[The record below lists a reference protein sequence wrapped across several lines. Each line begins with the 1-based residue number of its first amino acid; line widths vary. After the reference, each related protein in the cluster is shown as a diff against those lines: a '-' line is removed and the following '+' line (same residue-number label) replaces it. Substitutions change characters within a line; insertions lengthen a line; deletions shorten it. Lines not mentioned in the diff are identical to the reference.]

1 MLILPHVL
9 LGGHTAREVDEFCL
23 SQRWM
28 SQRFGSEIIFITE
41 IFAKKHKDIMVP
53 LQCDR
58 CVEGDGVIIAKCQ
71 IVEVNNN
78 IEYVTTY
85 R

>member
-1 MLILPHVL
+1 
-9 LGGHTAREVDEFCL
+9 
-23 SQRWM
+23 M
-28 SQRFGSEIIFITE
+28 SSVSVSCGCHRGSVQKSYFITE
-41 IFAKKHKDIMVP
+41 IFAKRHKDIMVP

-78 IEYVTTY
+78 IEYVATY